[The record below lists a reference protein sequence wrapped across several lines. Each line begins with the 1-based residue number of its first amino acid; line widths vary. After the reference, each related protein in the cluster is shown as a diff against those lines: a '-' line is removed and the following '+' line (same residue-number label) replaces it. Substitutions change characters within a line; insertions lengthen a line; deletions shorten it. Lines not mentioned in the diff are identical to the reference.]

1 MLSCYPNLRKR
12 NGVALWRD
20 AENAESRF
28 IPKLASASL
37 QGLKIQWNQLRI
49 LGSVVFL
56 LSSTSL
62 STIQNG
68 KITRYL
74 LFTDS
79 ATITEACKTD

>member
-20 AENAESRF
+20 AENAESGF

-49 LGSVVFL
+49 LFRSVVFL
-56 LSSTSL
+56 LSSNEL
-62 STIQNG
+62 VHHRKREDNTI
-68 KITRYL
+68 
-74 LFTDS
+74 S
-79 ATITEACKTD
+79 AFH

>member
-1 MLSCYPNLRKR
+1 VKTNLRKR

-49 LGSVVFL
+49 LFRSVVFL

-62 STIQNG
+62 STIENG
-68 KITRYL
+68 KTTRYL

-79 ATITEACKTD
+79 ATIAEACKTD